1 MRVPGMRKIAAIAV
15 PFALAVGAL
24 AFTAT
29 PAHAMQGCIT
39 NTMLL
44 AAAQAAEN
52 EGVNWVYSDE
62 VFIDDDNYE
71 AANYAYI
78 QAGIAFKEADRLYA
92 EACV

>member
-1 MRVPGMRKIAAIAV
+1 MRVPGMRKFAAVAV
-15 PFALAVGAL
+15 PFALAAGAL

-29 PAHAMQGCIT
+29 PAHAIQGCTT

-52 EGVNWVYSDE
+52 EGVNWVYSEE

-92 EACV
+92 EACA

>member
-1 MRVPGMRKIAAIAV
+1 
-15 PFALAVGAL
+15 
-24 AFTAT
+24 
-29 PAHAMQGCIT
+29 
-39 NTMLL
+39 MLL

-52 EGVNWVYSDE
+52 EGVNWVYSEE

-92 EACV
+92 EACA

>member
-1 MRVPGMRKIAAIAV
+1 MRVPGMRKLAAVAV
-15 PFALAVGAL
+15 PSALVVGAL

-29 PAHAMQGCIT
+29 PAHAIQNCTT
-39 NTMLL
+39 NTVLL
-44 AAAQAAEN
+44 AQAQAAEN
-52 EGVNWVYSDE
+52 EGDNWVASED

-92 EACV
+92 EACA